1 MIYPYLSGVNYE
13 SVADGPGVRAAI
25 FLSGCNHNC
34 PGCHNPDTH
43 NPCFGAEISQ
53 ASITTIAY
61 LIDKRPYISGITLTG
76 GDPLYDVEATLNF
89 VSDLKTE
96 LGERWDELNVWLYTG
111 YTWEQL
117 MLRYRIDDNLQKLLH
132 MVDVVVDGP
141 FVQSL
146 ADKRLAFCGSSNQRI
161 IDVKDSLKL
170 GLPLL
175 FNPVH

>member
-1 MIYPYLSGVNYE
+1 MKYPYLSGVNYE

-25 FLSGCNHNC
+25 FLSGCGHNC

-43 NPCFGAEISQ
+43 DPHCGSQ
-53 ASITTIAY
+53 LSDASIYTIAY
-61 LIDKRPYISGITLTG
+61 LIENRPYISGITLTG

-89 VSDLKTE
+89 VKRLSEYLED
-96 LGERWDELNVWLYTG
+96 RWNNLSVWLYTG

-117 MLRYRIDDNLQKLLH
+117 MKRYAVDDNLKLLLS

-161 IDVKDSLKL
+161 IDVKGSLKI

-175 FNPVH
+175 YNPVH

>member
-1 MIYPYLSGVNYE
+1 MTYPYLSGVNYE
-13 SVADGPGVRAAI
+13 SIADGPGVRTAI

-43 NPCFGAEISQ
+43 DPRYGER
-53 ASITTIAY
+53 ITEPTIGTIAY
-61 LIDKRPYISGITLTG
+61 NIHIRRFLSGITLTG
-76 GDPLYDVEATLNF
+76 GDPLYDVERTYDFLYSLRN
-89 VSDLKTE
+89 K
-96 LGERWDELNVWLYTG
+96 LGNRWDSLSVWLYTG

-117 MLRYRIDDNLQKLLH
+117 MKRYAVEDNLKLLLS
-132 MVDVVVDGP
+132 MIDVVVDGP
-141 FVQSL
+141 FVPSL

-161 IDVKDSLKL
+161 IDVRGSLKL

>member
-43 NPCFGAEISQ
+43 NPCFGSQISK
-53 ASITTIAY
+53 ASIVTIAY
-61 LIDKRPYISGITLTG
+61 LIDKRPYISGLTLTG
-76 GDPLYDVEATLNF
+76 GDPLFNVKATMNF
-89 VSDLKTE
+89 LTELKSE
-96 LGERWDELNVWLYTG
+96 LGERWEKLDKWLYTG

-117 MLRYRIDDNLQKLLH
+117 MMRYRMDEDLQNLLS
-132 MVDVVVDGP
+132 MIDVVVDGP
-141 FVQSL
+141 FVKSL

-161 IDVKDSLKL
+161 IDVKGSLKI

-175 FNPVH
+175 FNPVK

>member
-1 MIYPYLSGVNYE
+1 MTYPYLSGINYE
-13 SVADGPGVRAAI
+13 SAADGPGVRTAI

-43 NPCFGAEISQ
+43 DPRYGEWMTEQTIG
-53 ASITTIAY
+53 TIAY
-61 LIDKRPYISGITLTG
+61 NIHIRRFLSGITLTG
-76 GDPLYDVEATLNF
+76 GDPMYDVDRTYNF
-89 VSDLKTE
+89 LHSLRNK
-96 LGERWDELNVWLYTG
+96 LGNRWDTLSIWLYTG

-117 MLRYRIDDNLQKLLH
+117 MKRYAADDKLRLLLS
-132 MVDVVVDGP
+132 MIDVVVDGP

-161 IDVKDSLKL
+161 IDVKGSLKL

-175 FNPVH
+175 YNPVH